1 MIIKKTTPLTL
12 AEVQSYAK
20 DLEEKK
26 DIKDYLKKFTELTKE
41 KAEKLKEEI
50 HSLNNLK
57 LKEENIVKIVDFLPK
72 DSEDLNKIFTEVS
85 LSEEESN
92 AIIEIVKKY

>member
-1 MIIKKTTPLTL
+1 MIIKNRTPQTL
-12 AEVQSYAK
+12 AEVQSHVK
-20 DLEEKK
+20 DLDEKK
-26 DIKDYLKKFTELTKE
+26 DLKDYLKKFTELTKE
-41 KAEKLKEEI
+41 KAEKLKEEVRA
-50 HSLNNLK
+50 LNNLK

-92 AIIEIVKKY
+92 AILEVVKKY